1 MNNPTYR
8 IKFTLLIFLSLCFV
22 NCSDDGDGG
31 DPNSPDDPRT
41 VADVIEDFNNI
52 DFKPGI
58 NDVTLESNT
67 DGTFW
72 HFRVIVPEG
81 ASPTNKLPLVISLHG
96 GANDATPQSHLS
108 TACLVVP
115 GFEEMDAY
123 IISPNSN
130 GSVWYSQK
138 NSIQV
143 EALVDLASTSF
154 YIDTKKVVVTGYS
167 DGGNGSWFF
176 AQFYPDLF
184 SASIPMA
191 SSYDTANSSGNV
203 NPLSIPL
210 YVIHG
215 SEDELFPIERTKG
228 YVDESIEAG
237 SDIQFMTA
245 EGLIHLEPCN
255 YVPYLKDAVAWL
267 ETEVWD

>member
-1 MNNPTYR
+1 MNNLNYR
-8 IKFTLLIFLSLCFV
+8 IKFTLLIFISICFL
-22 NCSDDGDGG
+22 NCSDDGDGS
-31 DPNSPDDPRT
+31 NSSDNPRT

-52 DFKPGI
+52 EFKTGI
-58 NDVTLESNT
+58 NDITLESNT

-96 GANDATPQSHLS
+96 GATNANPDAHLS

-115 GFEEMDAY
+115 GFEELDAY

-138 NSIQV
+138 NRIQV

-154 YIDTKKVVVTGYS
+154 YIDTEKVVVTGYS

-176 AQFYPDLF
+176 AQFYSNLF

-191 SSYDTANSSGNV
+191 SAYNTANSSGDV
-203 NPLSIPL
+203 NALNIPL

-215 SEDELFPIERTKG
+215 SEDNLFPIETTKG
-228 YVDESIEAG
+228 YVDASIAAG
-237 SDIQFMTA
+237 SDIQFVTA
-245 EGLIHLEPCN
+245 EGLGHYEPCE
-255 YVPYLKDAVAWL
+255 YVPYLKEAVTWL
-267 ETEVWD
+267 ETEVWN